1 MIIARMRNNPR
12 DWRIEDL
19 EALADRHGIDY
30 RQPGTSHVTFSYPGL
45 SPLSVPATSQSS
57 RSRSDYFWSC
67 LNRLRNRQMAREIQT
82 LPRFEIRPLT
92 IEEGGG
98 YLIEFPEY
106 PGCVADGETPE
117 EAMREGCDALAS
129 YLRTLEELGR
139 PVPLPGESA
148 YTGQWR
154 QRVPKSLHAALSRR
168 ADREGVSLNMLVT
181 MLLAEGLGRRID
193 Q

>member
-1 MIIARMRNNPR
+1 M
-12 DWRIEDL
+12 
-19 EALADRHGIDY
+19 G
-30 RQPGTSHVTFSYPGL
+30 
-45 SPLSVPATSQSS
+45 
-57 RSRSDYFWSC
+57 
-67 LNRLRNRQMAREIQT
+67 REIQT

-139 PVPLPGESA
+139 PVPLPGENA

-168 ADREGVSLNMLVT
+168 AEREGVSLNMLVT